1 MVVGVFFRAVGAA
14 LVAPPAAMVY
24 SLCTKRN
31 AVEALP
37 LLETK
42 AKVIA
47 EAGAEKAG
55 FFNLIWNKTRLFFT
69 GGFAQLGQP
78 LAVVKNNLG
87 SYVAGKGG
95 IAGANI
101 ETSKIITG
109 NLRQIFN
116 KGGYGH
122 FFAGLGEA
130 GLGLR
135 GGTML
140 FASVALPAI
149 AVGVG
154 LTQAWKS
161 YWKYDNAS
169 KGFDA
174 GEPAKN
180 KYCHLT
186 LSLSGLGMFAGGA
199 MFFIPGLNVLGGA
212 LALGSTVVAAG
223 GHVWRKASS
232 GMHMFSHPYHTF
244 PTPINKVAAKFLGD
258 ETHYY
263 AS

>member
-69 GGFAQLGQP
+69 GGFEQLDTP
-78 LAVVKNNLG
+78 LAAAKNKLG
-87 SYVAGKGG
+87 GYIAGKG
-95 IAGANI
+95 AVASANI
-101 ETSKIITG
+101 EGEVIKG
-109 NLRQIFN
+109 NLRHLFN

-130 GLGLR
+130 GLGFR
-135 GGTML
+135 GGAML
-140 FASVALPAI
+140 FAGVALPAI
-149 AVGVG
+149 AIGVG
-154 LTQAWKS
+154 ITQAWKS
-161 YWKYDNAS
+161 YWKFDKAS
-169 KGFDA
+169 KGTDV

-180 KYCHLT
+180 KWCHFT
-186 LSLSGLGMFAGGA
+186 LFASGLGMFAGGA

-212 LALGSTVVAAG
+212 LALGSTVAAAG
-223 GHVWRKASS
+223 GHVWKTING
-232 GMHMFSHPYHTF
+232 GMHALAYPYYTL

-258 ETHYY
+258 ESRYY
-263 AS
+263 R